1 MANPYAAT
9 VLVADDDVDAL
20 GVVAFGLERMGYRV
34 LRAHDGEEALK
45 LVLERRPDLAILDV
59 MMPKVNGYDLVRQ
72 IRATD
77 EVAETPLILLTARA
91 GEFDRRFGF
100 EVGADEYVRKP
111 FSPKELEERVDE
123 LLARSVR

>member
-91 GEFDRRFGF
+91 GEFDRRFGY

-123 LLARSVR
+123 LLARSSS

>member
-1 MANPYAAT
+1 MANPYSAT

-20 GVVAFGLERMGYRV
+20 SVVAFGLERVGYRV

-72 IRATD
+72 IRAT
-77 EVAETPLILLTARA
+77 ENVAETPLILLTARA
-91 GEFDRRFGF
+91 GEFDRRFGY

-111 FSPKELEERVDE
+111 FSPKQLEERVEE
-123 LLARSVR
+123 LLERAAR

>member
-1 MANPYAAT
+1 WSCRSTAREARPHPTTTCSSRRPRRARRRQAMANPYAAT

-59 MMPKVNGYDLVRQ
+59 MMPKMNGYELVRR
-72 IRATD
+72 IRGTE
-77 EVAETPLILLTARA
+77 EVAETPLI
-91 GEFDRRFGF
+91 
-100 EVGADEYVRKP
+100 
-111 FSPKELEERVDE
+111 
-123 LLARSVR
+123 

>member
-20 GVVAFGLERMGYRV
+20 GVVAFGLERLGYKV
-34 LRAHDGEEALK
+34 IRAHDGEEALK
-45 LVLERRPDLAILDV
+45 VVLEGRPDIAILDV
-59 MMPKVNGYDLVRQ
+59 MMPKVNGYDLVRM
-72 IRATD
+72 IRSSE
-77 EVAETPLILLTARA
+77 EVDDLPIVLLTARA

-111 FSPKELEERVDE
+111 FSPKELEDRVDE
-123 LLARSVR
+123 LLARRNR